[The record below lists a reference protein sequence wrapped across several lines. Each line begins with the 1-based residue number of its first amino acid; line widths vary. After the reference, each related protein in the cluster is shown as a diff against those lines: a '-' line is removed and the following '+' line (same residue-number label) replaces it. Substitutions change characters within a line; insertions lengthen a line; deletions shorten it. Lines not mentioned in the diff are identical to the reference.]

1 MRASV
6 LASILIGVLLS
17 PVVPAVGGPG
27 LVVTGVRVTPGP
39 GQVDVAID
47 ASGPVGYRVLELE
60 DPARV
65 VIDIPEALNGV
76 GETTIPVHWGP
87 LVQVRVSQFAET
99 PPVTRVVVDL
109 TRRLQ
114 YAVTQRRQNLV
125 VAGFVLPGMRAAA
138 GGALT
143 SGELARSAEHRTVLD
158 ATPRAGSASPVEV
171 TAGPAGLGGI
181 TVVTQAG
188 PRQPA
193 RLNMDLRGAD
203 LPDVLDALARLC
215 GLNLVTDASVQ
226 GKVTIHLVGVT
237 CEEGVRFLLD
247 ANGLGFRRVG
257 DTLIVVAASKLTPP
271 PPVPVVRVYRL
282 QYLQP
287 PLSAVEPLVGSV
299 GATAAG
305 GAGVSGG
312 AGPVRKDVAS
322 FTALFSGTGATIGYD
337 DRTNS
342 LVVTGTPAQQEAV
355 EALLQQLDV
364 PIPQVMVQAT
374 VVDITS
380 SSLQDL
386 GISWSLMETDA
397 GTPFTFNES
406 TAPGQTPPGNL
417 SLQPLVRDSL
427 LARLHAFVSQGHA
440 KVLSDP
446 RIATFDGQEALI
458 FAGDQIPIVNT
469 TTAGNPPVTTQT
481 VTFQPVGVTLKI
493 IPKVNADRSVTVQI
507 HPVVTTVTKIVS
519 GNPQIAVREAVTSL
533 SIPDGGSLILG
544 GLLKFSDIE
553 SLKKIPLLGDL
564 PFIGSL
570 FQLNNI
576 NHSESEVVI
585 IMTPRILTTGT
596 PVP

>member
-6 LASILIGVLLS
+6 LASILIGVLIS
-17 PVVPAVGGPG
+17 PVAPAVGGSGP
-27 LVVTGVRVTPGP
+27 VVTGVRVTPSP
-39 GQVDVAID
+39 GQVDVVID
-47 ASGPVGYRVLELE
+47 ASGPVGYRVLELG
-60 DPARV
+60 DPARI
-65 VIDIPEALNGV
+65 VIDIPGAVNGV
-76 GETTIPVHWGP
+76 GETTIPVHRGA
-87 LVQVRVSQFAET
+87 LVQVRVSQFVET

-109 TRRLQ
+109 TGRLQ
-114 YAVTQRRQNLV
+114 YAVTQRRQNMV
-125 VAGFVLPGMRAAA
+125 VAGFVLPGTRVSAD
-138 GGALT
+138 GALT
-143 SGELARSAEHRTVLD
+143 TGTDSAEHKAVPD
-158 ATPRAGSASPVEV
+158 ATPRAGSGPAAV
-171 TAGPAGLGGI
+171 TAGPAGVGGI

-203 LPDVLDALARLC
+203 LADVLDALARLC

-226 GKVTIHLVGVT
+226 GKVTIHLIGIT

-287 PLSAVEPLVGSV
+287 PLPALEPLVGSV
-299 GATAAG
+299 GASAAGGSGVAG
-305 GAGVSGG
+305 GAGV
-312 AGPVRKDVAS
+312 VKKDVAS
-322 FTALFSGTGATIGYD
+322 FTALFSGTGATLGYD

-342 LVVTGTPAQQEAV
+342 LIATGTPAQQEAV
-355 EALLQQLDV
+355 ESLLQQLDV

-374 VVDITS
+374 VVDIS
-380 SSLQDL
+380 SNSLRDL
-386 GISWSLMETDA
+386 GISWSLLETDA
-397 GTPFTFNES
+397 GTPFTVNELPQ
-406 TAPGQTPPGNL
+406 PGQTPGGQL
-417 SLQPLVRDSL
+417 GLQAIARDTL

-458 FAGDQIPIVNT
+458 FAGDQIPIINT

-481 VTFQPVGVTLKI
+481 VTFQPVGVTLKV
-493 IPKVNADRSVTVQI
+493 IPKINADRTVTVQI
-507 HPVVTTVTKIVS
+507 HPVVTTVTKIVA

-533 SIPDGGSLILG
+533 AIPDGGSFILG

-553 SLKKIPLLGDL
+553 TLKKIPLLGDL

-570 FQLNNI
+570 FQLDNV
-576 NHSESEVVI
+576 NHQESEVVI
-585 IMTPRILTTGT
+585 VMTPRILTTGT

>member
-17 PVVPAVGGPG
+17 PAAPVVGGSGP
-27 LVVTGVRVTPGP
+27 VVTGIRVTPSP
-39 GQVDVAID
+39 GQVEVVID

-60 DPARV
+60 DPARI
-65 VIDIPEALNGV
+65 VIDIPGAVNGV
-76 GETTIPVHWGP
+76 GETTIPVHRGA

-114 YAVTQRRQNLV
+114 YAVTQRRQNVV
-125 VAGFVLPGMRAAA
+125 VAGFLLPG
-138 GGALT
+138 LT
-143 SGELARSAEHRTVLD
+143 TGELAGSAEHKTVPD
-158 ATPRAGSASPVEV
+158 ATSRSSPSGPVAV
-171 TAGPAGLGGI
+171 TAGPAGVGGI

-203 LPDVLDALARLC
+203 LADVLDALARLC

-226 GKVTIHLVGVT
+226 GKVTIHLVGIT

-287 PLSAVEPLVGSV
+287 PLPALEPLVGSV
-299 GATAAG
+299 GASAAGGSGVAG
-305 GAGVSGG
+305 GAGTVK
-312 AGPVRKDVAS
+312 KDVAG

-342 LVVTGTPAQQEAV
+342 LIATGTPAQQEAV

-374 VVDITS
+374 VVDISS
-380 SSLQDL
+380 SSLRDL
-386 GISWSLMETDA
+386 GISWSVLETDA
-397 GTPFTFNES
+397 GTPFTVNELP
-406 TAPGQTPPGNL
+406 ALGQTPGGQL
-417 SLQPLVRDSL
+417 GLQPIARDTL

-481 VTFQPVGVTLKI
+481 VTFQPVGVTLKV
-493 IPKVNADRSVTVQI
+493 IPKINADRTVTVQI
-507 HPVVTTVTKIVS
+507 HPVVTTVTKIVA

-533 SIPDGGSLILG
+533 AIPDGGSFILG

-553 SLKKIPLLGDL
+553 TLKKIPLLGDL

-570 FQLNNI
+570 FQLDNV

-585 IMTPRILTTGT
+585 VMTPRILTTGT

>member
-1 MRASV
+1 
-6 LASILIGVLLS
+6 
-17 PVVPAVGGPG
+17 
-27 LVVTGVRVTPGP
+27 
-39 GQVDVAID
+39 
-47 ASGPVGYRVLELE
+47 
-60 DPARV
+60 
-65 VIDIPEALNGV
+65 
-76 GETTIPVHWGP
+76 
-87 LVQVRVSQFAET
+87 
-99 PPVTRVVVDL
+99 
-109 TRRLQ
+109 
-114 YAVTQRRQNLV
+114 
-125 VAGFVLPGMRAAA
+125 
-138 GGALT
+138 
-143 SGELARSAEHRTVLD
+143 
-158 ATPRAGSASPVEV
+158 
-171 TAGPAGLGGI
+171 
-181 TVVTQAG
+181 
-188 PRQPA
+188 
-193 RLNMDLRGAD
+193 
-203 LPDVLDALARLC
+203 
-215 GLNLVTDASVQ
+215 
-226 GKVTIHLVGVT
+226 
-237 CEEGVRFLLD
+237 
-247 ANGLGFRRVG
+247 
-257 DTLIVVAASKLTPP
+257 
-271 PPVPVVRVYRL
+271 
-282 QYLQP
+282 
-287 PLSAVEPLVGSV
+287 
-299 GATAAG
+299 
-305 GAGVSGG
+305 
-312 AGPVRKDVAS
+312 
-322 FTALFSGTGATIGYD
+322 
-337 DRTNS
+337 
-342 LVVTGTPAQQEAV
+342 
-355 EALLQQLDV
+355 
-364 PIPQVMVQAT
+364 MVQAT

-585 IMTPRILTTGT
+585 IMTQRILTTGT

>member
-17 PVVPAVGGPG
+17 PVAPAVGGSGP
-27 LVVTGVRVTPGP
+27 VVTGIRVTPSP
-39 GQVDVAID
+39 GQVDVVID

-60 DPARV
+60 DPARI
-65 VIDIPEALNGV
+65 VIDIPGAVNGV
-76 GETTIPVHWGP
+76 GETTIPVHRGA
-87 LVQVRVSQFAET
+87 LIQIRVSQFAEM

-114 YAVTQRRQNLV
+114 YAVTQRRQNVV
-125 VAGFVLPGMRAAA
+125 VAGFVLPG
-138 GGALT
+138 LT
-143 SGELARSAEHRTVLD
+143 TGELAGSAEHKTVPD
-158 ATPRAGSASPVEV
+158 AAPRAGSPGSVAV
-171 TAGPAGLGGI
+171 TAGPAGVGGI

-203 LPDVLDALARLC
+203 LADVLDALARLC

-226 GKVTIHLVGVT
+226 GKVTIHLVGIT

-287 PLSAVEPLVGSV
+287 PLPGLEPLVGSV
-299 GATAAG
+299 GASAAGGSGVAG
-305 GAGVSGG
+305 GAGTVK
-312 AGPVRKDVAS
+312 KDVAS

-342 LVVTGTPAQQEAV
+342 LIATGTPSQQEAV

-374 VVDITS
+374 VVDIS
-380 SSLQDL
+380 SNSLRDL

-397 GTPFTFNES
+397 GTPFTVQEVV
-406 TAPGQTPPGNL
+406 PGGTGTQTPAGQLGFQSVTRDLLL
-417 SLQPLVRDSL
+417 S
-427 LARLHAFVSQGHA
+427 RLHAFVSQGHA

-446 RIATFDGQEALI
+446 RVATFDGQEALI
-458 FAGDQIPIVNT
+458 FAGDQIPIINT

-481 VTFQPVGVTLKI
+481 VTFQPVGVTLKV
-493 IPKVNADRSVTVQI
+493 IPKINADRTVTVMI
-507 HPVVTTVTKIVS
+507 HPVVTTVTKIVA

-533 SIPDGGSLILG
+533 AIPDGGSFILG

-553 SLKKIPLLGDL
+553 TLKKIPLLGDL

-570 FQLNNI
+570 FQLDNV
-576 NHSESEVVI
+576 NHTESEVVI
-585 IMTPRILTTGT
+585 VMTPRILTTGT